1 MKTTGKLLALSLALL
16 LFLTLLPG
24 CGKSPEGMELYFFA
38 AGKADAILITAP
50 GAAVMVDTGE
60 KGFGKE
66 ILDYL
71 EEKGIGKLDA
81 LILTHFDKDH
91 VGGAAKLLSGIPI
104 ERVIQSNVPRDSGEY
119 RDYVR
124 ALERAGLVAE
134 TPREPLTLS
143 LGELELTVD
152 PPKQE
157 EYEKDPS
164 NNSSLIVSVRYG
176 DTSALLTGDAE
187 EERLAEWLEQ
197 EPGHYDLIKMPH
209 HGSWE
214 QPLSQ
219 LLALTEPQY
228 AVLTDSEREPAAE
241 KTIAL
246 LTSFRA
252 ETFSTKDGALLFE
265 SDGTVLKLAQK
276 R

>member
-60 KGFGKE
+60 KGLGKE

-104 ERVIQSNVPRDSGEY
+104 DRVIQSNVPRDSGEY

-124 ALERAGLVAE
+124 ALERAGLEAE

-143 LGELELTVD
+143 LGDLEIMVD

-252 ETFSTKDGALLFE
+252 ETFSTKDGALLFR
-265 SDGTVLKLAQK
+265 SDGEGLKFIRQG
-276 R
+276 